1 MSIGTLFTLF
11 AVPSIY
17 VLLARDHRKAHA
29 KDLEAER
36 AAKAAGDAEGGKSG
50 VGGVRTRARRLYAA

>member
-1 MSIGTLFTLF
+1 MSIGTLSTLF

-36 AAKAAGDAEGGKSG
+36 AVQTATLPREGSPELAA
-50 VGGVRTRARRLYAA
+50 

>member
-17 VLLARDHRKAHA
+17 VLFARDHRKAHA
-29 KDLEAER
+29 KDLEVEG
-36 AAKAAGDAEGGKSG
+36 AAQTA
-50 VGGVRTRARRLYAA
+50 TMPRRGSVEVAV